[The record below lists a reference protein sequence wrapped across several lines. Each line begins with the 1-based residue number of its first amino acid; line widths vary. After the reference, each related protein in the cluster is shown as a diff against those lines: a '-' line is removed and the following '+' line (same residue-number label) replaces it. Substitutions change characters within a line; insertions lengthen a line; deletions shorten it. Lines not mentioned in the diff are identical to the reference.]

1 MQISRSVLVLFVA
14 AAVAI
19 CSAYA
24 EDKPNFTGVWKL
36 DIEKSNF
43 GENPQ
48 QKPQSG
54 TDIIEHKDPNLKI
67 SVTQVGEMGEFSI
80 TVQYTTDGKE
90 SVNEIMNNPVKT
102 IAKWDGNTL
111 VLDSKGE
118 FNGNE
123 FKMSDKMSLSSGGK
137 VMTIDRRLDFGERA
151 MEQKMIFEKAAK

>member
-1 MQISRSVLVLFVA
+1 VNMLRSILVGFAV

-19 CSAYA
+19 CFAYA
-24 EDKPNFTGVWKL
+24 EDKPNFTGEWKL
-36 DIEKSNF
+36 NVEKSNF

-137 VMTIDRRLDFGERA
+137 VMTIDRRFDVGDRV